1 MKILLLILISLLLFS
16 CQEEKPAETGQEKIK
31 LKLNWFPEA
40 EHGGYFHGVQSG
52 IYKQAGL
59 DVEIVSGGPGNPVET
74 EVAIGR
80 FEFGIANADKIL
92 AVRENGL
99 KVVGLLA
106 PYQTSPRCLIAHQ
119 NEPLETFADIAK
131 ANRLIVND
139 TKPFYKY
146 LVHKH
151 PEIKKNQTVAYSQAL
166 FLGDFQS
173 IMQGYINSEPLIIR
187 DKGFDIKTLSLA
199 DLGYNPYASVLIC
212 SEELI
217 KEKPELVKAMV
228 QATQKAWIAY
238 LKNPSSANKVIIEK
252 NPELGTT
259 LQRSA
264 ELLPGMMSA
273 DPFGQMTPER
283 WNTLAKQLHE
293 CGVLKAI
300 PADLHKAYNTSFLS
314 DQ

>member
-1 MKILLLILISLLLFS
+1 MNKLMLLFS
-16 CQEEKPAETGQEKIK
+16 LLFLYSCKDETPKESELTKVKI
-31 LKLNWFPEA
+31 KLNWFPEA
-40 EHGGYFHGVQSG
+40 EHGGYFHGLSSG
-52 IYKQAGL
+52 IYEKAGL
-59 DVEIVSGGPGNPVET
+59 DVEIVDGGPGNPVET

-106 PYQTSPRCLIAHQ
+106 PYQTSPRCLIAHE
-119 NEPLETFADIAK
+119 NESLESFADIAK
-131 ANRLIVND
+131 ANRLIIND

-151 PEIKKNQTVAYSQAL
+151 PEIKKVQTVAYSQAL
-166 FLGDFQS
+166 FLGDLQS

-187 DKGFDIKTLSLA
+187 DKSFQIKTLSLA

-212 SEELI
+212 SEQVI
-217 KEKPELVKAMV
+217 QEKPDLVKAMV
-228 QATQKAWIAY
+228 QATQKAWLEY
-238 LKNPSSANKVIIEK
+238 LQDPSSANKIILER
-252 NPELGTT
+252 NPELGAT
-259 LQRSA
+259 LKRSSA
-264 ELLPGMMSA
+264 LLPGMMNA

-293 CGVLKAI
+293 SGVLKSI
-300 PADLHKAYNTSFLS
+300 PTDLKQAYNSSFLK
-314 DQ
+314 